1 MCTIIFLGYLKLFQ
15 LSGVNFADCAY
26 RHWDVVLIDE
36 AQDLSPAIV
45 DLVKKA
51 TSCAKIIV
59 GDPHQQI
66 YSFRGATNAIPMLEA
81 NHTFFLTR
89 VSLQGGSEDEK
100 LSMMVDFQSF
110 RFGPEIA
117 YVSSVILRRLKQV
130 KEKTLIGTTDTG
142 IV

>member
-1 MCTIIFLGYLKLFQ
+1 MHYFLGYLKLFQ

-36 AQDLSPAIV
+36 AQDLSLAII

-59 GDPHQQI
+59 GDPNQQI

-81 NHTFFLTR
+81 DHTFFLTR
-89 VSLQGGSEDEK
+89 VCLQGGIQDEK
-100 LSMMVDFQSF
+100 FKFIHGAFLH
-110 RFGPEIA
+110 
-117 YVSSVILRRLKQV
+117 
-130 KEKTLIGTTDTG
+130 
-142 IV
+142 